1 MLIKRILVNNFRN
14 LDEITIDFNRIS
26 NYIIGEN
33 NLGKS
38 NLFDLLYI
46 VFNGKRFEETDF
58 GDTKKRIE
66 AIITMILNND
76 EKGFFEDNFSA
87 EDSSLVTISYTQS
100 IDESFPEVKCID
112 TEEKLSSKILKKIH
126 YFKYSSTASPTK
138 ELKFDSPNGAGKVF
152 KGIIDLFLKNP
163 ENRVDFLNNEAIE
176 ALATFINGN
185 LNKIKGFTN
194 YGIQATVA
202 EKPYELLSNLFFLS
216 DGTRRIETTGSGI
229 QYIAMV
235 TLNIISQIMEVYRSR
250 SSNFNDH
257 VYSTQTGKRLFPIII
272 ALDEPEVHLHPY
284 LQRSLIS
291 YYKKIIT
298 NQDSEFLELLKRCF
312 DIDGLSGQLLIVTH
326 SSDIL
331 MDDYRN
337 IIRFYKDNSTTRA
350 ISGVTLDGELQE
362 SARKQLLMHFHELR
376 ETFYAHAV
384 IIVEGETEYGAFPI
398 FASKI
403 GIPIDDLCI
412 SIIMAQG
419 EASIKPIK
427 QLLNAFKIKTVTV
440 YDGDVKSNNSTDD
453 STVFFTNEK
462 CFEIEVFSKLYS
474 NGQIDTIKTIA
485 KEIKSDVETVMDW
498 DFVRK
503 GMKYLGKSI
512 DEQSYTPRKL
522 SDIDENDVDDF
533 CTMYKIWYMKAKGV
547 ISGRIYGEYISKD
560 YIPDCYINAL
570 NKAKEISSNGNC

>member
-38 NLFDLLYI
+38 NLFDLLYL

-58 GDTKKRIE
+58 GDTNKRIE
-66 AIITMILNND
+66 AIITLILNDD

-87 EDSSLVTISYTQS
+87 EDSSFVTISYTQN

-112 TEEKLSSKILKKIH
+112 TEEKMSSKILKKIH
-126 YFKYSSTASPTK
+126 YFRYSSTASPTK

-152 KGIIDLFLKNP
+152 NGIIDLFLKNP
-163 ENRVDFLNNEAIE
+163 ENRVDFLNDEAIQ
-176 ALATFINGN
+176 ALTIFINEN
-185 LNKIKGFTN
+185 LQKLKGFTN

-216 DGTRRIETTGSGI
+216 DGARRIETTGSGI

-235 TLNIISQIMEVYRSR
+235 TLNIISQIMEVYRSK
-250 SSNFNDH
+250 SIDFNDH
-257 VYSTQTGKRLFPIII
+257 IYCTETGKRFFPIII

-291 YYKKIIT
+291 YYKKIIN

-337 IIRFYKDNSTTRA
+337 IIRFYKDNNTTRA
-350 ISGVTLDGELQE
+350 ISGVTLDSILWNCQEMCSRRIPKILDRQE
-362 SARKQLLMHFHELR
+362 SGSMMSR
-376 ETFYAHAV
+376 
-384 IIVEGETEYGAFPI
+384 
-398 FASKI
+398 
-403 GIPIDDLCI
+403 
-412 SIIMAQG
+412 
-419 EASIKPIK
+419 
-427 QLLNAFKIKTVTV
+427 
-440 YDGDVKSNNSTDD
+440 
-453 STVFFTNEK
+453 
-462 CFEIEVFSKLYS
+462 
-474 NGQIDTIKTIA
+474 
-485 KEIKSDVETVMDW
+485 
-498 DFVRK
+498 
-503 GMKYLGKSI
+503 LG
-512 DEQSYTPRKL
+512 
-522 SDIDENDVDDF
+522 
-533 CTMYKIWYMKAKGV
+533 
-547 ISGRIYGEYISKD
+547 
-560 YIPDCYINAL
+560 
-570 NKAKEISSNGNC
+570 